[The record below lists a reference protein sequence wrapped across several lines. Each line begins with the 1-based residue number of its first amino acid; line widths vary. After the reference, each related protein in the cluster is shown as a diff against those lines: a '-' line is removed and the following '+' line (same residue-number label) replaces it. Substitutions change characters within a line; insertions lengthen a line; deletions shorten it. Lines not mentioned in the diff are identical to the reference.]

1 MPPAMV
7 RKLLPLLVLALT
19 GCAAGPE
26 TIQQAMASCA
36 RGASSV
42 EVVASGTI
50 ATLLGTYSSTTGQH
64 EGFTLRSRAMTLR
77 IEDNVNITGPI
88 PLTKG
93 EPVTL
98 QGQYECN
105 DGVIHWT
112 HRDPRGRHIGGYIE
126 AGGKIYR

>member
-1 MPPAMV
+1 MV
-7 RKLLPLLVLALT
+7 RKLLPLFLLALT
-19 GCAAGPE
+19 CCVGGPE
-26 TIQQAMASCA
+26 TIEQAMASCA

-42 EVVASGTI
+42 EVAASGKV
-50 ATLLGTYSSTTGQH
+50 AQLLGTYSSPTGQH
-64 EGFTLRSRAMTLR
+64 EGFTLRSKALTIR
-77 IEDNVNITGPI
+77 IEDNVSITGSI

-98 QGQYECN
+98 QGVYECN

-112 HRDPRGRHIGGYIE
+112 HHDPRGRHMGGYIE

>member
-1 MPPAMV
+1 MV
-7 RKLLPLLVLALT
+7 RKLLPLLLLALM
-19 GCAAGPE
+19 GCAGAPE
-26 TIQQAMASCA
+26 TIEQAMASCA

-42 EVVASGTI
+42 AVVASGTV
-50 ATLLGTYSSTTGQH
+50 AQLLGTYSSPTGQH
-64 EGFTLRSRAMTLR
+64 EGFTLRSKAMTIR
-77 IEDNVNITGPI
+77 IEDNVSITGPI
-88 PLTKG
+88 PLSKG